1 MFQPGGPEPY
11 PNIQPGCLENFD
23 FSLAHNDA
31 TSEGEGEGVWGG
43 GREGG
48 GYSII
53 HLDQR
58 ENQI

>member
-31 TSEGEGEGVWGG
+31 TSGGEGEGVGG

-48 GYSII
+48 GGGGT
-53 HLDQR
+53 LFF
-58 ENQI
+58 N